1 MMKKAGTKMPV
12 LLWIMIIL
20 IVFTAGGGTVS
31 AKKNRV
37 TVTVN
42 GSILK
47 LNHKPKVKDRKVMLP
62 AAEIFE
68 KLGAKTEY
76 VKENKLLIVTKDELL
91 ITMKAKSKTLT
102 VGNLI
107 KQKNKTYTLKQA
119 PRLIKG
125 TIYISTETIEMAL
138 GADVKWDAGKKRVEI
153 RIDGTVPE

>member
-1 MMKKAGTKMPV
+1 MPV

-76 VKENKLLIVTKDELL
+76 ELL

>member
-1 MMKKAGTKMPV
+1 MKKTGTKMPF

-47 LNHKPKVKDRKVMLP
+47 LNH
-62 AAEIFE
+62 
-68 KLGAKTEY
+68 KTEY

-119 PRLIKG
+119 PRLMKG

-138 GADVKWDAGKKRVEI
+138 GADVKWNAGKKRVEI
-153 RIDGTVPE
+153 RINGTVLE